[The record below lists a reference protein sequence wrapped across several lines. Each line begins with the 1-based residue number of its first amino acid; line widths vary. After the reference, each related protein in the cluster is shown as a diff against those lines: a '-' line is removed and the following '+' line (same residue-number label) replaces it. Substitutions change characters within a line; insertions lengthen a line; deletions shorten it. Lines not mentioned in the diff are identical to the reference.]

1 MAIYDTESP
10 WANTT
15 IANSQYLDILS
26 IRPVPAEPDD
36 IVYTIENKYMYR
48 PDLLAYDLYGSIKLW
63 WIFSQRNMDI
73 IKDPIYDMVP
83 GVKIFL
89 PKSSNLTKTLGT

>member
-36 IVYTIENKYMYR
+36 IV
-48 PDLLAYDLYGSIKLW
+48 
-63 WIFSQRNMDI
+63 
-73 IKDPIYDMVP
+73 
-83 GVKIFL
+83 
-89 PKSSNLTKTLGT
+89 